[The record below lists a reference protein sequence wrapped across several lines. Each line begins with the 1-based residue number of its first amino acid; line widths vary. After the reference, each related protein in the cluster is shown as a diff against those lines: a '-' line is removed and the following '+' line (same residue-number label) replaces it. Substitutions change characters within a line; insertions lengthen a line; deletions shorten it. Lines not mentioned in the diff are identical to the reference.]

1 MTLSS
6 QNKVYAKLISVAF
19 IWGATYITAKVVA
32 TNIPPLVGA
41 TLRFFIAGILLLLV
55 SFKYEKGLP
64 KLNRESALATMGL
77 GLSGIFLYNIFFF
90 TALTKLDAGRSSLF
104 VALSPA
110 VTAVVASFLFKEHLG
125 KKRWL
130 GVVIAF
136 LGALIVLT
144 KGNLL
149 SLFSN
154 AQASFGSGE
163 LMMLGTVASWTTY
176 TLIGRKVSTDLSSIA
191 TTTYAVLWG
200 FLFLT
205 IFSFQDLTSMNWD
218 IMTFQVWASL
228 FFMGAVATVLAF
240 VWFLDGVRQIGP
252 SRTAVFNN
260 LVPVFGVLLASLLI
274 GESILASMVIG
285 GAIGILGVTLTNSP
299 AKGNPVQ
306 AIPVSTD
313 TPS

>member
-1 MTLSS
+1 MILSS

-41 TLRFFIAGILLLLV
+41 TLRFLIAGVLLLLV
-55 SFKYEKGLP
+55 SYKYEKGLP
-64 KLNRESALATMGL
+64 KLNRGSALATMGL

-90 TALTKLDAGRSSLF
+90 SALSKLDAGRSSLF

-110 VTAVVASFLFKEHLG
+110 FTAVVASLLFKDRLG
-125 KKRWL
+125 RRGWL
-130 GVVIAF
+130 GVLVAF
-136 LGALIVLT
+136 FGALIVLS

-154 AQASFGSGE
+154 AKTSFGSGE
-163 LMMLGTVASWTTY
+163 LMMLGTVASWTAY

-200 FLFLT
+200 LLFLT
-205 IFSFQDLTSMNWD
+205 IVSFQDLLSMNWSA
-218 IMTFQVWASL
+218 MTFKIWAAL
-228 FFMGAVATVLAF
+228 FFMGAAATVLAF

-260 LVPVFGVLLASLLI
+260 LVPVFGVLLASILI
-274 GESILASMVIG
+274 DESVLASMVIG
-285 GAIGILGVTLTNSP
+285 GAIGIFGVTLTNSQQRTQQSEP
-299 AKGNPVQ
+299 SS
-306 AIPVSTD
+306 ITTD
-313 TPS
+313 AP